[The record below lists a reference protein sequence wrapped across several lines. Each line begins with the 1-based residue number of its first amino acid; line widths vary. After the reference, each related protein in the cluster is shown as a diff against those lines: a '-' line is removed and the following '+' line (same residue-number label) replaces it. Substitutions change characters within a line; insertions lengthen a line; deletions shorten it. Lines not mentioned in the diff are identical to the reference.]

1 MSLIR
6 YEINSLNNN
15 LVCYDYHVEFGGGLS
30 LEDVREL
37 SLKDNETKLKYF
49 IIQELYKLKVSKM
62 NIDIDLIN
70 IVYDNSKMMK
80 PIKYITVPVSIK
92 NFFDVD
98 LKIDIEQT
106 EDYMLSPATMFET
119 QLLNIVQTIKN
130 KENELK
136 DKINQEI
143 VSKYEDLLI
152 AYDVETMR

>member
-1 MSLIR
+1 
-6 YEINSLNNN
+6 
-15 LVCYDYHVEFGGGLS
+15 
-30 LEDVREL
+30 
-37 SLKDNETKLKYF
+37 
-49 IIQELYKLKVSKM
+49 
-62 NIDIDLIN
+62 
-70 IVYDNSKMMK
+70 MMK

-136 DKINQEI
+136 NKINQEI

>member
-1 MSLIR
+1 
-6 YEINSLNNN
+6 
-15 LVCYDYHVEFGGGLS
+15 
-30 LEDVREL
+30 
-37 SLKDNETKLKYF
+37 
-49 IIQELYKLKVSKM
+49 
-62 NIDIDLIN
+62 
-70 IVYDNSKMMK
+70 
-80 PIKYITVPVSIK
+80 
-92 NFFDVD
+92 VD